1 MVNRIFSKRTLNS
14 PVFRMAV
21 LMIVVLVAGASLQDS
36 FLTLRNVQ
44 SICKQLAE
52 YGILA
57 VAVFIC
63 MLSGGIDL
71 SVVYI
76 ANLCAIVIATVPA
89 GATLAQSWHLIVLAL
104 LVALALG
111 ALCGLFNGVLIGR
124 MNVPAMLATMGTG
137 TLFLGVSTVITGGK
151 ALSGIPTA
159 FTSIARVKVLE
170 LPVNFVVFLLCALV
184 MGLLISQTA
193 FGLRVQMI
201 GTNSRAARFSG
212 LNCPHDLMRVYTISG
227 MFAAVSGA
235 ISIMRMSSAKPD
247 YGTSYIMFSILICV
261 FGGTHP
267 DGGKGSVLGV
277 VLATLVLQMVS
288 TLMNMFSGL
297 SAFYRDVIWG
307 AREPHAGRPPGGRA
321 LKEGARD
328 GKCGAKA
335 AHCGQHQPRPDFL
348 WPARLTDEAQR
359 LPGV

>member
-1 MVNRIFSKRTLNS
+1 M
-14 PVFRMAV
+14 
-21 LMIVVLVAGASLQDS
+21 
-36 FLTLRNVQ
+36 
-44 SICKQLAE
+44 
-52 YGILA
+52 
-57 VAVFIC
+57 
-63 MLSGGIDL
+63 
-71 SVVYI
+71 
-76 ANLCAIVIATVPA
+76 
-89 GATLAQSWHLIVLAL
+89 
-104 LVALALG
+104 VALALG

-307 AREPHAGRPPGGRA
+307 ALLIIMLIVNHTLDARRA
-321 LKEGARD
+321 AAR
-328 GKCGAKA
+328 
-335 AHCGQHQPRPDFL
+335 
-348 WPARLTDEAQR
+348 
-359 LPGV
+359 

>member
-1 MVNRIFSKRTLNS
+1 MSCWWQARPCRIR
-14 PVFRMAV
+14 
-21 LMIVVLVAGASLQDS
+21 SLPCA
-36 FLTLRNVQ
+36 RVQ

-76 ANLCAIVIATVPA
+76 ANLCAIVIGNILIATVPA
-89 GATLAQSWHLIVLAL
+89 VAPHWRSKLAPDLYWLFWWLWRWAVCAGCLTGA
-104 LVALALG
+104 
-111 ALCGLFNGVLIGR
+111 LIGR
-124 MNVPAMLATMGTG
+124 MNWCRPVLATMGTG

-170 LPVNFVVFLLCALV
+170 LPVNFMVFLLGALV

-212 LNCPHDLMRVYTISG
+212 LNCPLDLMRVYTISG

-267 DGGKGSVLGV
+267 DGGKGSVPGV

-307 AREPHAGRPPGGRA
+307 ALLIIMLIVNHTLDARRA
-321 LKEGARD
+321 AAR
-328 GKCGAKA
+328 
-335 AHCGQHQPRPDFL
+335 
-348 WPARLTDEAQR
+348 
-359 LPGV
+359 

>member
-76 ANLCAIVIATVPA
+76 ANLCAIVIGNILIATVPA

-111 ALCGLFNGVLIGR
+111 GLCGLFNGVLIGR

-170 LPVNFVVFLLCALV
+170 LPVNFMVFLLLS
-184 MGLLISQTA
+184 LIH
-193 FGLRVQMI
+193 I
-201 GTNSRAARFSG
+201 
-212 LNCPHDLMRVYTISG
+212 
-227 MFAAVSGA
+227 
-235 ISIMRMSSAKPD
+235 
-247 YGTSYIMFSILICV
+247 
-261 FGGTHP
+261 
-267 DGGKGSVLGV
+267 
-277 VLATLVLQMVS
+277 
-288 TLMNMFSGL
+288 
-297 SAFYRDVIWG
+297 
-307 AREPHAGRPPGGRA
+307 
-321 LKEGARD
+321 
-328 GKCGAKA
+328 
-335 AHCGQHQPRPDFL
+335 
-348 WPARLTDEAQR
+348 
-359 LPGV
+359 

>member
-1 MVNRIFSKRTLNS
+1 MSMVNRIFSKRTFNS

-76 ANLCAIVIATVPA
+76 ANLCAIVIGNILIATVPA

-111 ALCGLFNGVLIGR
+111 GLCGLFNGVLIGR

-170 LPVNFVVFLLCALV
+170 LPVNFMVFLLCALV

-212 LNCPHDLMRVYTISG
+212 LNCPLDLMRVYTISG

-307 AREPHAGRPPGGRA
+307 ALLIIMLIVNHTLDARRA
-321 LKEGARD
+321 AAR
-328 GKCGAKA
+328 
-335 AHCGQHQPRPDFL
+335 
-348 WPARLTDEAQR
+348 
-359 LPGV
+359 